1 MRSGGGG
8 LLMPNPQTAVRAAC
22 MRGASARRPSPIGRP
37 RIVNEPLDMFDV
49 MPALLALAGA
59 EASLDH
65 PFDGK
70 DMWSTIADGA
80 PSPHDVI
87 LINVEAFRGAVG
99 KDDRKL
105 IKIAL
110 LPGGQSVA

>member
-22 MRGASARRPSPIGRP
+22 TRGASARRPSPISRP
-37 RIVNEPLDMFDV
+37 RIVNEPLDMFDG
-49 MPALLALAGA
+49 MLALAGA

-70 DMWSTIADGA
+70 DMWRTIAA
-80 PSPHDVI
+80 TARLRRMTSSSSTSKPSEE
-87 LINVEAFRGAVG
+87 L
-99 KDDRKL
+99 
-105 IKIAL
+105 
-110 LPGGQSVA
+110 